1 MTLFSTVADV
11 FNEIEQVSSRL
22 VITQKLGD
30 LFKILTPKEAGIVAN
45 LSLGVL
51 HPAYIGTQFSLAEKA
66 VVDLLAELLNVSH
79 AKIIAEQKKLGDL
92 GLVAESFL
100 SGLQAEKTHDS
111 HESKKHNTGQK
122 SIDFGNLGSSSAHVK
137 HTKDNSENINAHE
150 NKLAHHSTQ
159 HSTQHA
165 KLTVTKVYEQ
175 LSELEAT
182 SGTGSTDIKAKL
194 LLKLFQEFMSEVTKE
209 SHGNSNNHSSDSN
222 SIKLI
227 LRIISGKL
235 RLGFSDMT
243 IVDSLSYML
252 VDNKTLRTEIEHA
265 YNLSA
270 DIGHVAEVAKSAGID
285 GIRAM
290 QITLGIP
297 IRPAA
302 AERLNSPEEIIAR
315 LGCSAAQPKLDG
327 FRLQIHIQNEVS
339 ATSLDKLRDERNKLT
354 VASENFLS
362 IPENHLAVHPENHLA
377 IHPEHSR
384 GTSKNSMAIKF
395 FSRNLL
401 DMSEMFP
408 DLVHAFK
415 NFKVENLICEG
426 EALVYDED
434 TGSYLP
440 FQETVKRRRKHGISE
455 MAAELPLKL
464 VLFDILY
471 LNNQELLSKTHIE
484 RREIL
489 KELLAKNLI
498 NSEVSIEKNKAKLHD
513 NSQNLVALEHT
524 ILLVDEHEICDPE
537 ELEKY
542 FLENI
547 TAGLEGLVVK
557 KLDAA
562 YQPGKRNFN
571 WIKLKRHETGHLDDT
586 LDCVILGYYHGAGK
600 RAKFGIGAFLVGL
613 FNKDTDSFQTVA
625 KVGTGLTDLE
635 WVELRERCDKLQVQ
649 QQPKNVDCDKNLA
662 PDVWVSPELICL
674 IRADEITKS
683 PIHKAGQTDKSSVN
697 NKLDKNQEQVGYAL
711 RFPRFM
717 GYREDKSALE
727 ATTTE
732 ELIELYN
739 LQYK

>member
-1 MTLFSTVADV
+1 MTLFSMVADV

-30 LFKILTPKEAGIVAN
+30 LFKKLTPKETNIVTN

-66 VVDLLAELLNVSH
+66 VIDLLAELLNISH
-79 AKIIAEQKKLGDL
+79 VKIIAEQKKLGDL

-100 SGLQAEKTHDS
+100 SGSQIEKTHDS
-111 HESKKHNTGQK
+111 HVSKKHNTGQK
-122 SIDFGNLGSSSAHVK
+122 SIDFGSAK
-137 HTKDNSENINAHE
+137 SANIDIYGAHTQKISETD
-150 NKLAHHSTQ
+150 SQRT
-159 HSTQHA
+159 
-165 KLTVTKVYEQ
+165 KLTITKVYEQ

-182 SGTGSTDIKAKL
+182 SGTGSTEVKAKL
-194 LLKLFQEFMSEVTKE
+194 LLKLLQEFT
-209 SHGNSNNHSSDSN
+209 GDTN

-252 VDNKTLRTEIEHA
+252 VDNKTLRAEIEHA

-285 GIRAM
+285 GVRDMKI
-290 QITLGIP
+290 ILGIP

-315 LGCSAAQPKLDG
+315 LGCCAAQPKLDG
-327 FRLQIHIQNEVS
+327 FRLQIHI
-339 ATSLDKLRDERNKLT
+339 DHKK
-354 VASENFLS
+354 
-362 IPENHLAVHPENHLA
+362 
-377 IHPEHSR
+377 
-384 GTSKNSMAIKF
+384 IKF

-415 NFKVENLICEG
+415 DFKVDNLICEG
-426 EALVYDED
+426 EALVYDES

-440 FQETVKRRRKHGISE
+440 FQETVRRKRKHGISE

-471 LNNQELLSKTHIE
+471 LNGQELLSKTHTE

-489 KELLAKNLI
+489 KDLLVENL
-498 NSEVSIEKNKAKLHD
+498 ARP
-513 NSQNLVALEHT
+513 EHT
-524 ILLVDEHEICDPE
+524 ILLVDEHEICDPD

-557 KLDAA
+557 KLDAT

-586 LDCVILGYYHGAGK
+586 LDCVILGYYHGQGK

-613 FNKDTDSFQTVA
+613 FNKTTDSFQTVA
-625 KVGTGLTDLE
+625 KVGTGLTDVE
-635 WVELRERCDKLQVQ
+635 WVELRAKCDKLQVQ

-683 PIHKAGQTDKSSVN
+683 PIHRAGQADKSS
-697 NKLDKNQEQVGYAL
+697 GYAL

>member
-1 MTLFSTVADV
+1 MTQFTTVANV
-11 FNEIEQVSSRL
+11 FNEIEQISSRL
-22 VITQKLGD
+22 VITQKLGN
-30 LFKILTPKEAGIVAN
+30 LFKILTPKEANIVAN

-51 HPAYIGTQFSLAEKA
+51 HPAYVGTQFSLAEKA
-66 VVDLLAELLNVSH
+66 VVDLLVELLNISH
-79 AKIIAEQKKLGDL
+79 AKIIMEQKKLGDL

-100 SGLQAEKTHDS
+100 VNSRST
-111 HESKKHNTGQK
+111 HESKL
-122 SIDFGNLGSSSAHVK
+122 S
-137 HTKDNSENINAHE
+137 
-150 NKLAHHSTQ
+150 HHSTQ
-159 HSTQHA
+159 HPKSS
-165 KLTVTKVYEQ
+165 LTVTKVYEQ
-175 LSELEAT
+175 LAELEAT
-182 SGTGSTDIKAKL
+182 SGTGSTDVKAKL
-194 LLKLFQEFMSEVTKE
+194 LLKLLQEFT
-209 SHGNSNNHSSDSN
+209 GDIN

-252 VDNKTLRTEIEHA
+252 VDGKSLRAEIEHA

-270 DIGHVAEVAKSAGID
+270 DIGHVAEVAKSAGIT

-290 QITLGIP
+290 KITLGIP

-302 AERLNSPEEIIAR
+302 AERLNSPAEIIAR
-315 LGCSAAQPKLDG
+315 LGCCAAQPKLDG
-327 FRLQIHIQNEVS
+327 FRLQIHI
-339 ATSLDKLRDERNKLT
+339 DRKK
-354 VASENFLS
+354 
-362 IPENHLAVHPENHLA
+362 
-377 IHPEHSR
+377 
-384 GTSKNSMAIKF
+384 IKF

-401 DMSEMFP
+401 DMSNMFP

-415 NFKVENLICEG
+415 DFKVDNLICEG
-426 EALVYDED
+426 EALVYDET

-440 FQETVKRRRKHGISE
+440 FQETVKRKRKHGISE
-455 MAAELPLKL
+455 IAAELPLKL

-471 LNNQELLSKTHIE
+471 LNNQELLSKTHTE
-484 RREIL
+484 RRKIL
-489 KELLAKNLI
+489 KALLAENLAE
-498 NSEVSIEKNKAKLHD
+498 SAHSKL
-513 NSQNLVALEHT
+513 NPEHT
-524 ILLVDEHEICDPE
+524 ILLVDEHEICDPK

-557 KLDAA
+557 KLDAT

-613 FNKDTDSFQTVA
+613 FNKSTDSFQTVA
-625 KVGTGLTDLE
+625 KVGTGLTDAE
-635 WVELRERCDKLQVQ
+635 WVELRTKCDKLQVPN
-649 QQPKNVDCDKNLA
+649 QPKNVDCDKNLA
-662 PDVWVSPELICL
+662 PDVWVLPELICQ

-683 PIHKAGQTDKSSVN
+683 PIHKAGQTAQSSSDS
-697 NKLDKNQEQVGYAL
+697 KLKQDPAAVGYAL

-717 GYREDKSALE
+717 GYRSDKSALE

>member
-1 MTLFSTVADV
+1 MTLFSIVADV

-30 LFKILTPKEAGIVAN
+30 LFKILTPKEANIVAN

-66 VVDLLAELLNVSH
+66 VIDLLAELLKVSH
-79 AKIIAEQKKLGDL
+79 AEIIAEQKKLGDL
-92 GLVAESFL
+92 GLVAEKFLNTNSISLDSTMFRSGRAVSSDVRELQTSFISSK
-100 SGLQAEKTHDS
+100 SG
-111 HESKKHNTGQK
+111 
-122 SIDFGNLGSSSAHVK
+122 
-137 HTKDNSENINAHE
+137 
-150 NKLAHHSTQ
+150 
-159 HSTQHA
+159 
-165 KLTVTKVYEQ
+165 LTVTKVYEQ

-182 SGTGSTDIKAKL
+182 SGTGSTDVKAKL
-194 LLKLFQEFMSEVTKE
+194 LLKLLQEFMPEFTKE
-209 SHGNSNNHSSDSN
+209 SEINNHSSN

-243 IVDSLSYML
+243 IIDSLSYML

-290 QITLGIP
+290 KITLGIP

-315 LGCSAAQPKLDG
+315 LGCCAAQPKLDG
-327 FRLQIHIQNEVS
+327 FRLQIHI
-339 ATSLDKLRDERNKLT
+339 DHKK
-354 VASENFLS
+354 
-362 IPENHLAVHPENHLA
+362 
-377 IHPEHSR
+377 
-384 GTSKNSMAIKF
+384 IKF

-401 DMSEMFP
+401 DMSNMFP

-415 NFKVENLICEG
+415 DFKVDNLICEG
-426 EALVYDED
+426 EALVYDES

-440 FQETVKRRRKHGISE
+440 FQETVKRKRKHGISE

-471 LNNQELLSKTHIE
+471 LNNQELLSKTHIK

-489 KELLAKNLI
+489 KNLLVKNL
-498 NSEVSIEKNKAKLHD
+498 VM
-513 NSQNLVALEHT
+513 QEHT
-524 ILLVDEHEICDPE
+524 ILLVDEHEICDPK

-542 FLENI
+542 FLANI

-557 KLDAA
+557 KLDAV

-571 WIKLKRHETGHLDDT
+571 WIKLKRHEIGHLDDT
-586 LDCVILGYYHGAGK
+586 LDCVILGYYNGHGK

-613 FNKDTDSFQTVA
+613 FNKNTDSFQTVA
-625 KVGTGLTDLE
+625 KVGTGLTDVE
-635 WVELRERCDKLQVQ
+635 WVDLRIKCDKLQVK

-683 PIHKAGQTDKSSVN
+683 PIHKAGQTSNDIKK
-697 NKLDKNQEQVGYAL
+697 NKAETGYAL

-717 GYREDKSALE
+717 GYRADKSALE

>member
-1 MTLFSTVADV
+1 MKVLQKLVMTQFTTVANV
-11 FNEIEQVSSRL
+11 FNEIEQISSRL
-22 VITQKLGD
+22 VITQKLGN
-30 LFKILTPKEAGIVAN
+30 LFKILTPTEANIVAN

-51 HPAYIGTQFSLAEKA
+51 HPAYVGTQFSLAEKA
-66 VVDLLAELLNVSH
+66 VVDLLVELLNISH
-79 AKIIAEQKKLGDL
+79 AKIIMEQKKLGDL

-100 SGLQAEKTHDS
+100 STKPVFKYTSATSLDS
-111 HESKKHNTGQK
+111 TMLRSGRAGDSDIRELQK
-122 SIDFGNLGSSSAHVK
+122 SFISNKSS
-137 HTKDNSENINAHE
+137 
-150 NKLAHHSTQ
+150 
-159 HSTQHA
+159 
-165 KLTVTKVYEQ
+165 LTVTKVYEQ
-175 LSELEAT
+175 LSELEST
-182 SGTGSTDIKAKL
+182 SGTGSTDVKAKL
-194 LLKLFQEFMSEVTKE
+194 LLKLLQEFT
-209 SHGNSNNHSSDSN
+209 GDIN

-252 VDNKTLRTEIEHA
+252 VDGKSLRAEIEHA

-270 DIGHVAEVAKSAGID
+270 DIGHVAEVAKSAGIA

-290 QITLGIP
+290 KITLGIP

-302 AERLNSPEEIIAR
+302 AERLNSPAEIIAR
-315 LGCSAAQPKLDG
+315 LGCCAAQPKLDG

-339 ATSLDKLRDERNKLT
+339 ATSLDPAYAEATAGKWAFTPELDERVRDERNKLS
-354 VASENFLS
+354 VASGH
-362 IPENHLAVHPENHLA
+362 HLAVHPER
-377 IHPEHSR
+377 SR
-384 GTSKNSMAIKF
+384 GTASNSTVIKF

-401 DMSEMFP
+401 DMSNMFP

-415 NFKVENLICEG
+415 DFKVDNLICEG
-426 EALVYDED
+426 EALVYDES
-434 TGSYLP
+434 TGNYLP
-440 FQETVKRRRKHGISE
+440 FQETVKRKRKHGISE

-471 LNNQELLSKTHIE
+471 LNNQELLSKTHTE
-484 RREIL
+484 RRKIL
-489 KELLAKNLI
+489 KALLAE
-498 NSEVSIEKNKAKLHD
+498 NSAESAHSKL
-513 NSQNLVALEHT
+513 NPEHT
-524 ILLVDEHEICDPE
+524 ILLVDEHEICDPK

-557 KLDAA
+557 KLDAT

-613 FNKDTDSFQTVA
+613 FNKSTDSFQTVA
-625 KVGTGLTDLE
+625 KVGTGLTDAE
-635 WVELRERCDKLQVQ
+635 WVELRTKCDKLQVPN
-649 QQPKNVDCDKNLA
+649 QPKNVDCDKNLA
-662 PDVWVSPELICL
+662 PDVWVSPELVCQ

-683 PIHKAGQTDKSSVN
+683 PIHKAGQTAKSSSDS
-697 NKLDKNQEQVGYAL
+697 KLKQDQAAVGYAL

-717 GYREDKSALE
+717 GYRSDKSALE